1 MAILAFVQAQTIRRV
16 SEFEPSNAPVHK
28 LPVHCLIGPHVLVI
42 ELVFS
47 DLENGRI
54 RTGTIRHGLL
64 RVGGLAASGFSER
77 FTALIRQQLS

>member
-1 MAILAFVQAQTIRRV
+1 MAILAFVEPQTIRRV

-28 LPVHCLIGPHVLVI
+28 LLIHEHIGPHVLVI
-42 ELVFS
+42 VLVFS

-54 RTGTIRHGLL
+54 RTAAIRHGLL